1 MYLKHNSLSL
11 NPIRDLLSLQV
22 RVQMSYSPIGFK
34 IGDISRGEW
43 VLFRVMDKAVIGYK
57 RRSRLACPST
67 ASTPA
72 FLIDKMEV

>member
-1 MYLKHNSLSL
+1 MG
-11 NPIRDLLSLQV
+11 
-22 RVQMSYSPIGFK
+22 YSPIAFS
-34 IGDISRGEW
+34 IEEISCGEW
-43 VLFRVMDKAVIGYK
+43 VWFRVMDKAVIGYK